1 MVISGGP
8 RMNSE
13 DRTKKIF
20 DRLNMEYKRKK
31 TKMTAQFF
39 VVILS
44 SAYYV
49 EPLASER
56 ENHGIIFSATNAT
69 FL

>member
-1 MVISGGP
+1 MIVSGGP

-13 DRTKKIF
+13 DRTNRIF
-20 DRLNMEYKRKK
+20 DRLNMEYKRKR

-44 SAYYV
+44 SHTMW
-49 EPLASER
+49 
-56 ENHGIIFSATNAT
+56 NH
-69 FL
+69 